1 MSTTSTILLVHGFRG
16 GAARWAKVILQLHGS
31 GRDRVQAVE
40 LPHDLQLYSTCTWG
54 EPRTARLSLNYRF

>member
-31 GRDRVQAVE
+31 GHDRVQVVE
-40 LPHDLQLYSTCTWG
+40 LPHDLQLVQHLHLG
-54 EPRTARLSLNYRF
+54 RAA